1 METAQGGLK
10 RKEKAQMK
18 RTILSKIALVLG
30 VASIGLAGIGQAKA
44 EVAPSAFEVITSC
57 DSNGVRVAGVHGLY
71 ESPVSGNPARVYYAT
86 YLMKAFPPNWVYTG
100 RMNSWSLAPHKT
112 ALNTP
117 VAMPILDIIGSQR
130 FAISE
135 PGTYFVWVLFAYPNG
150 SGYSYHWQYSSVCT
164 IKGSVFAGP
173 GAAKA
178 GKVKKAKRAV
188 KMAPRP
194 TKPPAGL
201 G

>member
-1 METAQGGLK
+1 
-10 RKEKAQMK
+10 MK
-18 RTILSKIALVLG
+18 RTILTKIALVIGALT
-30 VASIGLAGIGQAKA
+30 IGLTSVGQAKA
-44 EVAPSAFEVITSC
+44 QVDPSGFGVMTRCE
-57 DSNGVRVAGVHGLY
+57 SNGIKVAGTHRMF
-71 ESPVSGNPARVYYAT
+71 ESPVSGNPARVFFTT
-86 YLMKAFPPNWVYTG
+86 YLMKYLPPNWVYTG
-100 RMNSWSLAPHKT
+100 RLNGTWSQAAHES

-117 VAMPILDIIGSQR
+117 IANDLINLVPSQR

-150 SGYSYHWQYSSVCT
+150 TGGYSYLWKYSNVCT

-178 GKVKKAKRAV
+178 GKVKKAKKAV
-188 KMAPRP
+188 KVAPRP
-194 TKPPAGL
+194 TKPPAGI

>member
-1 METAQGGLK
+1 
-10 RKEKAQMK
+10 MK
-18 RTILSKIALVLG
+18 RTILAKLALALG
-30 VASIGLAGIGQAKA
+30 ALTIGLAGVGQAKA
-44 EVAPSAFEVITSC
+44 DVSPSALEVMTRC
-57 DSNGVRVAGVHGLY
+57 ESNGITVAGIHGLY
-71 ESPVSGNPARVYYAT
+71 ESPVSGNPARVYFTT
-86 YLMKAFPPNWVYTG
+86 YLMKYLPPNWVYTG
-100 RMNSWSLAPHKT
+100 RANGTWSNAAHRT

-117 VAMPILDIIGSQR
+117 VARDLIDLVPSQR

-150 SGYSYHWQYSSVCT
+150 SGGYDYQWKYSNVCT

-178 GKVKKAKRAV
+178 SKAKKAKAKKAV
-188 KMAPRP
+188 KIAPRP
-194 TKPPAGL
+194 TKPPVGL